1 MSEAEVLMC
10 VYSPDLLKDEL
21 AKLKALDNQV
31 AEFVLATHGN
41 ERPFWVVIMKGQA
54 RYVQLKTPART
65 IVDLVETFVANHDT
79 DDILAAIKTK
89 P

>member
-1 MSEAEVLMC
+1 MC

-21 AKLKALDNQV
+21 AKLKALDNRV

-41 ERPFWVVIMKGQA
+41 ERPFWVVIMKEQA
-54 RYVQLKTPART
+54 RYVQLKTPERT
-65 IVDLVETFVANHDT
+65 IIDLVETFVANHDS
-79 DDILAAIKTK
+79 DDILVAIKTK